1 MLLGMTVGLM
11 TVAAVVVTG
20 DCGWVADDG
29 HVVITPGLL
38 VAVTAAAAA
47 AAAAGDN
54 GGGSNDCS
62 LVVDGGGEHVCED
75 QGCRYW

>member
-38 VAVTAAAAA
+38 VAVTAAAA
-47 AAAAGDN
+47 GDN
-54 GGGSNDCS
+54 GGGSNDCG
-62 LVVDGGGEHVCED
+62 LVVDGSGERVCED
-75 QGCRYW
+75 QGCWYW